1 MGAKRHRR
9 RSLRLRIT
17 AGALVV
23 VVAALC
29 GAGLLLIGVV
39 QREMVADIDST
50 LRANAGFIE
59 RSMRSGV
66 ALPTGEGP
74 TDLYVQFVG
83 ADGAVAGASTAAQ
96 GRPAILRPGDAAL
109 NRIVT
114 VHDAAL
120 GELRALAKPTPGGPN
135 MTVVVARS
143 ASSVSQVRDTLV
155 RLLILMLAVGS
166 VLLGILIWVVVGRA
180 LRPVDQMRKTVEA
193 ISERDLQRRLDD
205 PGTGDELDRLAD
217 TLNELLER
225 LEAALSRERQFVAD
239 ASHELRTPI
248 AAVRALLETE
258 PTDPASVV
266 RVRAEALARL
276 GQLQDLVEELL
287 VQAKADAEAPDAPR
301 RPVDLDELVLGQ
313 AGQLD
318 RTTHLRI
325 DTANVSG
332 GQVAGR
338 DTDLARVIEN
348 LATNAVRHAATTVT
362 FSVRQ
367 VNGVVEFAVSDD
379 GPGIPLADR
388 ARIFERF
395 STLEGARDRGDGGAG
410 LGLSIA
416 HAIVVAHHGSIRAEG
431 TPGTGARF
439 VVTLPTAGTTTP
451 VVERT

>member
-1 MGAKRHRR
+1 
-9 RSLRLRIT
+9 
-17 AGALVV
+17 
-23 VVAALC
+23 
-29 GAGLLLIGVV
+29 
-39 QREMVADIDST
+39 
-50 LRANAGFIE
+50 
-59 RSMRSGV
+59 
-66 ALPTGEGP
+66 
-74 TDLYVQFVG
+74 
-83 ADGAVAGASTAAQ
+83 
-96 GRPAILRPGDAAL
+96 
-109 NRIVT
+109 

-120 GELRALAKPTPGGPN
+120 GELRALVKPTPGGPN

-155 RLLILMLAVGS
+155 RLLIAMLAAGS

-180 LRPVDQMRKTVEA
+180 LRPVDQMRETVEA

-395 STLEGARDRGDGGAG
+395 STLEDARDRGDGGAG

-431 TPGTGARF
+431 TLGTGARF